1 MDRHKPIWRA
11 LNLRRA
17 AAALV
22 VFAAT
27 LALPAADAAAVPRPD
42 HVVVVVME
50 NHAYDQVIGSSSAP
64 YINRLA
70 AQGALFTSSFAI
82 SHPSEPN
89 YLALFSGS
97 DQGVGDD
104 SCPHTFSAENLGH
117 ELIATRHTFAGF
129 SEDLPKRGYT
139 GCDSGNYARRHN
151 PWVNFTNVPSSANL
165 PFSRFPSS
173 YSRLPTVSFV
183 VPNLC
188 HDMHDCG
195 VQTGD
200 GWLRAHLAAYARW
213 AKSHHSLLVLTW
225 DEDDDNGGNNQI
237 ATIFFGAGIKPG
249 HYGERIDHYRVL
261 RTIEDMYRLRHAGN
275 SAHVRPISD
284 VWSTRSGRP

>member
-1 MDRHKPIWRA
+1 LAA

-17 AAALV
+17 SAALA

-104 SCPHTFSAENLGH
+104 SCPHTSSAENLGH

>member
-1 MDRHKPIWRA
+1 
-11 LNLRRA
+11 
-17 AAALV
+17 
-22 VFAAT
+22 
-27 LALPAADAAAVPRPD
+27 
-42 HVVVVVME
+42 ME
-50 NHAYDQVIGSSSAP
+50 NHAYNQVIGSSSAP
-64 YINRLA
+64 YVNRLA

-104 SCPHTFSAENLGH
+104 SCPHTFSGENLGH

-151 PWVNFTNVPSSANL
+151 PWVNFTNVPASANL
-165 PFSRFPSS
+165 PLSRFPSS

-200 GWLRAHLAAYARW
+200 GWLRAHLGAYARW

-237 ATIFFGAGIKPG
+237 PTIFFGAGIRSG

-275 SAHVRPISD
+275 SAHTRAISD
-284 VWSTRSGRP
+284 IWSRRSGRP